1 MTLLNTPMPADKAMR
16 IIEGIFNSNRM
27 VDIEIEDKST
37 NYYSRCT
44 SFDDFLY
51 KRQADDIVYS
61 EEFTI
66 V

>member
-44 SFDDFLY
+44 SFDDFY
-51 KRQADDIVYS
+51 IKVKQ
-61 EEFTI
+61 TI
-66 V
+66 